1 MCYIEG
7 GICIVSADFLAVPV
21 SNSQCRIGTIPNGM
35 KPLGRTYSGQTGS
48 DGIAYIAPLRYR
60 GDNSKYGQLMVNNS
74 GEITVWAEHGTNDD
88 GYYYGYLVFPV
99 TPS

>member
-48 DGIAYIAPLRYR
+48 DGIAYIAPLRHR
-60 GDNSKYGQLMVNNS
+60 GSDSKYGQLMVNNS
-74 GEITVWAEHGTNDD
+74 GEITAWASYGASDA
-88 GYYYGYLVFPV
+88 GYYYGCLVFPV

>member
-35 KPLGRTYSGQTGS
+35 KPLGLTYSGQTGS
-48 DGIAYIAPLRYR
+48 EGIAYIAPLAHR

-74 GEITVWAEHGTNDD
+74 GEITVWVNSGESGDA
-88 GYYYGYLVFPV
+88 YYYGNLVFPV
-99 TPS
+99 TSS